1 MTRKPETI
9 LLSFPKRSLSLLS
22 PDLSSITKYA
32 KIISRYLTS
41 QVIQLHT
48 RVCYFLLYTRIY
60 IIYTYTDK
68 FFTVWHCCKRAEG
81 QETRAQERKDMAAEE
96 EDEDEEEKTI
106 HSLFVA
112 R

>member
-1 MTRKPETI
+1 MIRKPETV
-9 LLSFPKRSLSLLS
+9 LFSFPKRSLSLLS
-22 PDLSSITKYA
+22 PDLSSIITKYA

-48 RVCYFLLYTRIY
+48 RVCYFLL
-60 IIYTYTDK
+60 YTYTDK

>member
-1 MTRKPETI
+1 MCVIFYYI
-9 LLSFPKRSLSLLS
+9 LVP
-22 PDLSSITKYA
+22 
-32 KIISRYLTS
+32 
-41 QVIQLHT
+41 
-48 RVCYFLLYTRIY
+48 IY
-60 IIYTYTDK
+60 NIYTYTDK